1 MSAAA
6 HRPQHPGRKNSCAF
20 YYGLARPSDRGPYG
34 IEDTRK
40 ALIETRHMG
49 IYPYVDTID
58 TDALEYLPHRYGE
71 TDFTIID
78 QVDKLPQRIVD
89 IYRRLAT

>member
-1 MSAAA
+1 
-6 HRPQHPGRKNSCAF
+6 
-20 YYGLARPSDRGPYG
+20 
-34 IEDTRK
+34 
-40 ALIETRHMG
+40 MG